1 MAEQDEGITSLR
13 DTIAANIETIE
24 TPVEAKTT
32 DAPVVET
39 ETQKAERLRDEKGR
53 FAAGSAEVA
62 PVEAKPAPVAPL
74 DTPLERPSTW
84 KKVDEW
90 GQLPRAIQEEIRRRE
105 ADYAKGV
112 STYKTEWESAKPML
126 DAMAEF
132 RPLLQQHNIKPE
144 ALIRDYLSTHRTLA
158 LGSPQQKLQIF
169 QQLAQQYGVPLQGL
183 QQQGGV
189 DPLQYINP
197 VYERVQQLEGRL
209 QNWQAQQEQQQQATV
224 QTEIE
229 KFAATHPHF
238 EQVKETMAGLL
249 QSNVAPDLDSAYD
262 KAIRLHDDIWTQ
274 VQEQKAQD
282 TAAEKLKQAQS
293 QVARAKAKDVSPRS
307 ATGGLPNATGPKGLR
322 DQIAENLEAVG
333 AGRV

>member
-1 MAEQDEGITSLR
+1 
-13 DTIAANIETIE
+13 
-24 TPVEAKTT
+24 
-32 DAPVVET
+32 
-39 ETQKAERLRDEKGR
+39 
-53 FAAGSAEVA
+53 
-62 PVEAKPAPVAPL
+62 
-74 DTPLERPSTW
+74 
-84 KKVDEW
+84 
-90 GQLPRAIQEEIRRRE
+90 
-105 ADYAKGV
+105 
-112 STYKTEWESAKPML
+112 ML

-183 QQQGGV
+183 QQGV
-189 DPLQYINP
+189 PDPLQYINP

-209 QNWQAQQEQQQQATV
+209 QNWQTQQEQQQQTQV

-274 VQEQKAQD
+274 VQEQKTQEQAS
-282 TAAEKLKQAQS
+282 EKLKQAQS
-293 QVARAKAKDVSPRS
+293 QVARAKSKDVSPRS
-307 ATGGLPNATGPKGLR
+307 ATGGLPNVNGPKGLR